1 MYQKTISRVEKPA
14 KGKLGGFTLIE
25 LLVVVLIIGILAA
38 IAWPKYQVA
47 VWKSR
52 YMQLMSVV
60 DRLSEAQEVYYME
73 NGSYDPDGTSLAVA
87 KPSKLPFNSSIGVG
101 ESGKVYV
108 SYFNNKPLYYV
119 RYQKVNG
126 RLSGVR
132 QCRVLGTDKVAHQV
146 CSSLTGVAIHGGA
159 DDLSGY
165 TYYLFSN

>member
-52 YMQLMSVV
+52 YMQLMSLV

-87 KPSKLPFNSSIGVG
+87 KPTKLPFNSFITVG
-101 ESGKVYV
+101 ESGRVYIA
-108 SYFNNKPLYYV
+108 SFTNKSLFYV
-119 RYQKVNG
+119 RYQKRYG
-126 RLSGVR
+126 GSR
-132 QCRVLGTDKVAHQV
+132 QCRVLGTDRVAHQV
-146 CSSLTGVAIHGGA
+146 CSSLTGVAVHSSA
-159 DDLSGY
+159 DDASGY
-165 TYYLFSN
+165 TYYRFSN

>member
-1 MYQKTISRVEKPA
+1 MYQKTISRVEKPT

-108 SYFNNKPLYYV
+108 ARFTNKPLYYV
-119 RYQKVNG
+119 RYQKG
-126 RLSGVR
+126 HGGAR

-146 CSSLTGVAIHGGA
+146 CSSLTGVAIHSGA
-159 DDLSGY
+159 DDASGY
-165 TYYLFSN
+165 TYYRFSN